1 MIARGPITQICW
13 VTDDVEATE
22 RLLTEQFGT
31 GAWTRIPD
39 VTFGADTTTLRG
51 EPVEFTA
58 HISLG
63 YAGDLQLELIQPVSG
78 PTIHAEF
85 LERHGPGL
93 HHVCFDV
100 EDLDAACAAAEAAD
114 VPVLMRG
121 SMMEGEIEFAYVDG
135 SAGGAPYVELARI
148 GPQMREFYAAVKA
161 HVTGEQPMSADQVAV
176 VTGVGTGSL
185 GEAIASSLR
194 ELGFRVLTSTR
205 TSPTTADT
213 HAMELTSRDSVAA
226 FAHWV
231 QDSTDRLD
239 VLVNNAGVHLD
250 LRSAWHEPHLVDG
263 MEVHWRTNYLG
274 TAQLTRL
281 LIPLLLATADEYG
294 DARVVNV
301 VSKLHARGRNDGL
314 DGHLTPYDSW
324 SAYGTSK
331 LALVHEA
338 HEIERRYGDRGLH
351 GYSVH
356 PGSVATN
363 IADRGPRDRAAAGGA
378 PEARRSAGAA
388 RPQVTLGRRPDG
400 GLLRHV
406 GAGRAGWLPPFLGA
420 EHPLGGR
427 AGRGSRPDPVGQHL
441 PLVRPG
447 VNRSAAAAARRVE
460 THRQLW

>member
-1 MIARGPITQICW
+1 
-13 VTDDVEATE
+13 
-22 RLLTEQFGT
+22 
-31 GAWTRIPD
+31 
-39 VTFGADTTTLRG
+39 
-51 EPVEFTA
+51 
-58 HISLG
+58 
-63 YAGDLQLELIQPVSG
+63 
-78 PTIHAEF
+78 
-85 LERHGPGL
+85 
-93 HHVCFDV
+93 
-100 EDLDAACAAAEAAD
+100 
-114 VPVLMRG
+114 
-121 SMMEGEIEFAYVDG
+121 
-135 SAGGAPYVELARI
+135 
-148 GPQMREFYAAVKA
+148 
-161 HVTGEQPMSADQVAV
+161 
-176 VTGVGTGSL
+176 
-185 GEAIASSLR
+185 
-194 ELGFRVLTSTR
+194 
-205 TSPTTADT
+205 
-213 HAMELTSRDSVAA
+213 MELTSRDSVAA
-226 FAHWV
+226 FARWV

-338 HEIERRYGDRGLH
+338 HEIERRYGERGLH

-363 IADRGPRDRAAAGGA
+363 IADRGLETAPLLGRLRKLAGPLERRAL
-378 PEARRSAGAA
+378 RSPSDAA
-388 RPQVTLGRRPDG
+388 RTVVFCATSAQAEPG
-400 GLLRHV
+400 GYHRSSAPSTPSEDAQDEE
-406 GAGRAGWLPPFLGA
+406 AGRILW
-420 EHPLGGR
+420 
-427 AGRGSRPDPVGQHL
+427 DNTV

-447 VNRSAAAAARRVE
+447 LNLTAAAAARRVE